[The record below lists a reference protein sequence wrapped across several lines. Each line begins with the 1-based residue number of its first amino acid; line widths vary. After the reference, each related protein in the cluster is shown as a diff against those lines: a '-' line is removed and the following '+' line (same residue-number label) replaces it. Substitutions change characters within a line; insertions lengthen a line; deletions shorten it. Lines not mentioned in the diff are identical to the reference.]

1 MSKNYKMA
9 LRDTLQEYKRV
20 FNLTRKPTWEELKTI
35 IKVTGL
41 GILVI
46 GLIGFLVFM
55 IMFYIK
61 GQFGIAEL

>member
-20 FNLTRKPTWEELKTI
+20 FNLTKKPTWEELKTI